1 MVAETESLVAVAAN
15 INMVRTSQQHINE
28 QLYSL
33 LIILIDHTHEV
44 SNIVEA
50 DADRRGSAECWTF
63 RSAPNVPTAQRTDSN
78 KLLVTAD
85 RPLAQ

>member
-1 MVAETESLVAVAAN
+1 
-15 INMVRTSQQHINE
+15 MVRTSQQHINE

-44 SNIVEA
+44 SNIVELPTPA
-50 DADRRGSAECWTF
+50 DADRRGSTQCWTF

-85 RPLAQ
+85 QPLAQ